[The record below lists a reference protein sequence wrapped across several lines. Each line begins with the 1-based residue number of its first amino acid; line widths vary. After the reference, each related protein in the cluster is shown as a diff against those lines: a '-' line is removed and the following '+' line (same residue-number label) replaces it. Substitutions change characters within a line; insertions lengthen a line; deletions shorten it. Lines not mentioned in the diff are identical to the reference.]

1 MVDNG
6 CLRKN
11 EAARVVSRLKD
22 NLDINLTVIDAADR
36 FLDKLE
42 GVTDPESKRKI
53 IGKLLFV
60 FVVGVRMLVLDL
72 VFFCSWIGMFSDTT
86 GEFTTWVIKK

>member
-11 EAARVVSRLKD
+11 EAQRVVSRLKE
-22 NLDINLTVIDAADR
+22 NLNINLVVIDAADR

-42 GVTDPESKRKI
+42 GEC
-53 IGKLLFV
+53 
-60 FVVGVRMLVLDL
+60 VRM
-72 VFFCSWIGMFSDTT
+72 
-86 GEFTTWVIKK
+86 